1 MKTTFAA
8 ASFALIAALSGL
20 STAHAAG
27 FNERSVVPNAVAS
40 SPSSRQDLRHSRQD
54 LRHVQVTQGF
64 NEQSQ
69 LPSAALQPTSRASS
83 GPVLAGAHC
92 DLNPRAGFQ
101 NSTSF
106 ASC

>member
-1 MKTTFAA
+1 MKTTLAA

-27 FNERSVVPNAVAS
+27 FNDRSVVPNAVAS
-40 SPSSRQDLRHSRQD
+40 SPSGPQD
-54 LRHVQVTQGF
+54 LRHVEVVSGF
-64 NEQSQ
+64 NQQSHV
-69 LPSAALQPTSRASS
+69 PAAALQPTSRTSS
-83 GPVLAGAHC
+83 TPILAGAHC
-92 DLNPRAGFQ
+92 DLNRRAGFQ

>member
-1 MKTTFAA
+1 MKTTLAA

-27 FNERSVVPNAVAS
+27 FNDRSVVPNATAS
-40 SPSSRQDLRHSRQD
+40 VSTGRQDLSHF
-54 LRHVQVTQGF
+54 QVAQGF
-64 NEQSQ
+64 NQQSHV
-69 LPSAALQPTSRASS
+69 PAAALQPTSRA
-83 GPVLAGAHC
+83 PILAGAHC
-92 DLNPRAGFQ
+92 DLNRRAGFQ

>member
-1 MKTTFAA
+1 MKTTLAA
-8 ASFALIAALSGL
+8 ASFALITALSSL

-27 FNERSVVPNAVAS
+27 FNDRSVVPNATVS
-40 SPSSRQDLRHSRQD
+40 SQTGQQDLRNIP
-54 LRHVQVTQGF
+54 VVQGF
-64 NEQSQ
+64 NQQSHI
-69 LPSAALQPTSRASS
+69 PATALQATRRTMDAPA
-83 GPVLAGAHC
+83 VAGAHC

>member
-1 MKTTFAA
+1 MKITLAA
-8 ASFALIAALSGL
+8 ASFALITALSGF
-20 STAHAAG
+20 STAQAAG
-27 FNERSVVPNAVAS
+27 FNDRSVVPNAVAS
-40 SPSSRQDLRHSRQD
+40 SPSSRQD

-83 GPVLAGAHC
+83 APVLAGAHC